1 MDKGTQTPVTEVT
14 GVTEVTEV
22 KVRNRH
28 RQEPSEFLTGFTFG
42 GFLVAGVTFLVY
54 VVIPSGPC
62 QC

>member
-1 MDKGTQTPVTEVT
+1 MTGVTGVTGVTEVT
-14 GVTEVTEV
+14 GVT
-22 KVRNRH
+22 VRNRH

-62 QC
+62 CPC